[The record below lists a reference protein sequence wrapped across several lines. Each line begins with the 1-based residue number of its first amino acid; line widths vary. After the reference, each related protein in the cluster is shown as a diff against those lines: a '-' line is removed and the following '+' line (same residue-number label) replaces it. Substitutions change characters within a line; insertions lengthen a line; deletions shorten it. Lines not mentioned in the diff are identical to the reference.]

1 MDYRAL
7 NRVTIPNWYPLP
19 LMQELQDRIGGA
31 SQWFSKMGLK
41 KGFHLIR
48 VWEGNDWKMAFRTC
62 YGLFQFQVMPFGLT
76 NAPSTSQDMMN
87 HIFSDMLDVGVIA
100 YMDYILV
107 YVETWEQHDY
117 LIKEILKR
125 LQTNRLAVLP
135 EKCVWRTQEVEFLEY
150 VIGRNGIR
158 MSEEKVDAVLS
169 WKKPEPLIEVQ
180 SFLGFANFYRCFIR
194 DYSRIA

>member
-1 MDYRAL
+1 
-7 NRVTIPNWYPLP
+7 
-19 LMQELQDRIGGA
+19 
-31 SQWFSKMGLK
+31 
-41 KGFHLIR
+41 
-48 VWEGNDWKMAFRTC
+48 
-62 YGLFQFQVMPFGLT
+62 
-76 NAPSTSQDMMN
+76 MMN